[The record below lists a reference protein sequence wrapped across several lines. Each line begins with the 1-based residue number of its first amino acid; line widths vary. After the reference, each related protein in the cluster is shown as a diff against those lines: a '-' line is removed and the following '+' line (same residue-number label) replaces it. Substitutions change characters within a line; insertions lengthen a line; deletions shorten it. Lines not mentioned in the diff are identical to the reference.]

1 MNRNLFAALGLA
13 ALAAPVVAAAADA
26 GRMTAAQI
34 VDRNVAARGGLAAWR
49 AVNTLTMS
57 GEMDAGGKKETRL
70 PFVAT
75 MKRPHKVRYELQFQG
90 QTAIQVYDGT
100 QGWKVRPFLG
110 RDGAEPFT
118 PSEAKAAAAWAELDG
133 PLVDYARKGS
143 TVELDGMDTVEG
155 HRAYRLKVTTKERV
169 ERRVWVDASSFLE
182 LKMDGEP
189 RVMDGRK
196 RPVAIYYRDYGKE
209 SGLMI
214 PHVLETVVV
223 GFKPGHKMKIQRVAV
238 NPPVDDAA
246 FARPPAPA
254 PAPAPGAAGQ

>member
-1 MNRNLFAALGLA
+1 MKRNLIVALGLTV
-13 ALAAPVVAAAADA
+13 LVAPVAATAADA
-26 GRMTAAQI
+26 GRLTAAQI

-49 AVNTLTMS
+49 AVNTMTMS
-57 GEMDAGGKKETRL
+57 GELDAGGKKDTKL

-75 MKRPHKVRYELQFQG
+75 MKRPHKVRFELRFQD
-90 QTAIQVYDGT
+90 QTAIQVYDGS

-118 PSEAKAAAAWAELDG
+118 AAETKAAAAWAELDG

-143 TVELDGMDTVEG
+143 TVELEGMDTVEG
-155 HRAYRLKVTTKERV
+155 HRTYRLKLTSKEKV

-189 RVMDGRK
+189 RVMNGRM

-209 SGLMI
+209 NGLMV

-246 FARPPAPA
+246 FARPQAT
-254 PAPAPGAAGQ
+254 APGAAGQ